1 MEGLKTPAALAF
13 KEKNWY
19 HKKQKKDTFHTGP
32 PDGGEIKGE
41 LILKVTLTAPCHF
54 GLESVL
60 SSEVR
65 RMDAENAQVTDGRVT
80 FDGDEQMIAR
90 ANIGLRTAERVQ
102 LVLGQFEARSFEE
115 LFQGVKRIRWEDY
128 IGRKDAFPVKG
139 GWSLKSQLYSIP
151 DCQSII
157 KKAIVTRLQQAYGV
171 SWFEESGS
179 TCAVDFSIHHDQV
192 MITMEARSL
201 RPSRRPLQPAAST
214 LPMSIQTPSCM
225 TRSVAP
231 APC

>member
-1 MEGLKTPAALAF
+1 M
-13 KEKNWY
+13 
-19 HKKQKKDTFHTGP
+19 
-32 PDGGEIKGE
+32 
-41 LILKVTLTAPCHF
+41 KVTLTAPCHF

-65 RMDAENAQVTDGRVT
+65 RMDAENVQVTDGRVT

-115 LFQGVKRIRWEDY
+115 LFQGVKRIHWEDY

-192 MITMEARSL
+192 MITMDTSGTGLHKRGYRKSSVIAPIKETL
-201 RPSRRPLQPAAST
+201 AAGIIDIAHVYPDSQLYDKT
-214 LPMSIQTPSCM
+214 TPRLIQFHTFKNAANPPFLGGFSIFSI
-225 TRSVAP
+225 VA
-231 APC
+231 A

>member
-1 MEGLKTPAALAF
+1 M
-13 KEKNWY
+13 
-19 HKKQKKDTFHTGP
+19 
-32 PDGGEIKGE
+32 
-41 LILKVTLTAPCHF
+41 KVTLTAPCHF

-65 RMDAENAQVTDGRVT
+65 RMDAENVQGTDGRVT

-171 SWFEESGS
+171 NCF
-179 TCAVDFSIHHDQV
+179 
-192 MITMEARSL
+192 
-201 RPSRRPLQPAAST
+201 
-214 LPMSIQTPSCM
+214 
-225 TRSVAP
+225 
-231 APC
+231 